1 MEDAH
6 LLAFLKSLVGSK
18 CHVAHTGPSM
28 KHVSHF
34 VQEVLHTL
42 QQSSEFGRQRRAT
55 TKNIVLSTLILS
67 LYVARIV
74 HDLM

>member
-1 MEDAH
+1 
-6 LLAFLKSLVGSK
+6 
-18 CHVAHTGPSM
+18 M

-34 VQEVLHTL
+34 VQEALHTL
-42 QQSSEFGRQRRAT
+42 QQSSELGRRRRAT
-55 TKNIVLSTLILS
+55 TKNIVLSALILS